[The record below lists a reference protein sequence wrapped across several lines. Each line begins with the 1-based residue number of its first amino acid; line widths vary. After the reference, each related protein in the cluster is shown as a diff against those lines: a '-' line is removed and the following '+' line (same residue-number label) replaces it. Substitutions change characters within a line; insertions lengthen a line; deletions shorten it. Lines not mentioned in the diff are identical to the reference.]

1 MTRPVR
7 VRLDASRL
15 RLDPS
20 EAAARL
26 RIPKESVSGGAVS
39 EALERLLPHVSP
51 VFSYVT
57 APVCIDGDSIDAGF
71 GPFVSSSLSARLS
84 GCPECA
90 VAALTLGAGT
100 DRYLSKL
107 SLTSPSEHFVADA
120 LASALAEAAA
130 DEAERIILAGRR
142 TPGRFSPGY
151 GDFPLSFQPAVLALT
166 DAGRLSGITVSP
178 SLLMSPMKS
187 ITAVI
192 GFLPE

>member
-15 RLDPS
+15 RVDPA

-26 RIPKESVSGGAVS
+26 RTPKESVSGAAVS
-39 EALERLLPHVSP
+39 EALERLLPHVRP

-57 APVCIDGDSIDAGF
+57 AAVNTDGDRLDVGF
-71 GPFVSSSLSARLS
+71 GPFVSSSLAARLS
-84 GCPECA
+84 GCRECA
-90 VAALTLGAGT
+90 VMALTLGAGT
-100 DRYLSKL
+100 DRYLSRL
-107 SLTSPSEHFVADA
+107 SLTSPSAHFVADA
-120 LASALAEAAA
+120 LASAIAEAAA
-130 DEAERIILAGRR
+130 DEAEKIILAGRK

-151 GDFPLSFQPAVLALT
+151 GDFPLSLQPAVLALT